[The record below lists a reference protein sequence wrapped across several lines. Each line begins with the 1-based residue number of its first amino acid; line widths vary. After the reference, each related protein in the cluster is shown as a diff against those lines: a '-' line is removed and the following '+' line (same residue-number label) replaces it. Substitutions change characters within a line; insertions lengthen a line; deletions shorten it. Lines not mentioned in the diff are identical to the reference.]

1 MITIIKNIEVYS
13 PCYLGIKDIVIV
25 GDKFEGIYDKVNIP
39 NNFIN
44 INVIEGKDKII
55 FPGFIDSHVHIIGGG
70 GEDSFKS
77 RTPEIKLTDLTK
89 AGITTVIGCIGT
101 DGICRDMSEL
111 LAKVYSLEEEGISAF
126 CYTGSYD
133 VPVRTVTSN
142 IKKDIMLINKIIG
155 VGEIAIS
162 DRRSSQPSFEEIT
175 HIVAEANVGGLLSG
189 KAGIVHFHVGPGKRK
204 IDMLFKLIEE
214 TEILPSQI
222 IPTHINRSKELF
234 EEGLRYVS
242 LGGYI
247 DLTTSSDPNY
257 LEPTELTASEGLKR
271 YVDSNLPI
279 EKITFSS
286 DGNGSMP
293 KYNNKR
299 EIVGLSICSVKSLYI
314 EVKKAIIN
322 YNIPID
328 TAIKVITSNV
338 ADLYRLQGKGR
349 IKEGYSSD
357 FVIVDKDSLDID
369 SVYAKGIKLVNKNEA
384 IVKGIFE

>member
-13 PCYLGIKDIVIV
+13 PCYLGVKDIVIV

-77 RTPEIKLTDLTK
+77 RTPEIKLTNLTK

-222 IPTHINRSKELF
+222 IPTHINRSEELF

-338 ADLYRLQGKGR
+338 ADLYRLQGKGW

-369 SVYAKGIKLVNKNEA
+369 SVYAKGMKLVNKNEA

>member
-13 PCYLGIKDIVIV
+13 PCYLGVKDIVIV

-77 RTPEIKLTDLTK
+77 RTPEIKLTNLTK

-222 IPTHINRSKELF
+222 IPTHINRSEELF

-369 SVYAKGIKLVNKNEA
+369 SVYAKGMKLVNKNEA